1 MDPMLFDVT
10 NLGSDCFTKN
20 QDLNERYKD
29 FIKIV
34 EVAPRYKPKNYFLIS
49 QQPDNHQARKIIF
62 LAGLKTFRNK
72 IVGFG
77 DVANY

>member
-34 EVAPRYKPKNYFLIS
+34 EVAPQL
-49 QQPDNHQARKIIF
+49 
-62 LAGLKTFRNK
+62 
-72 IVGFG
+72 
-77 DVANY
+77 